1 MSRWIDLCANRAITT
16 DVAKTLKLPDAREWF
31 DRGDE
36 FNYTQHELHKR
47 GRQTGEQ
54 GLFIHPIITLK
65 AFASE
70 CYLKSLITLEGSS
83 PPEIHHLL
91 RLFDRL
97 RPASKDK
104 IEKLWN
110 RHSKPELD
118 KWKRQFPKDKLPN
131 NLRAALDESAEAFVH
146 WRYVHTSSR
155 LQYSAM
161 AFPQYVRWRIVEL
174 TNWGYDPPHPL
185 APFNPESELIK
196 GKTDG
201 LGGLPPGAAILNPKS
216 PAFTSALAYID
227 RTNPKD
233 RGPK

>member
-1 MSRWIDLCANRAITT
+1 
-16 DVAKTLKLPDAREWF
+16 VAKTLKLPDAREWF

-185 APFNPESELIK
+185 APFNPESELIERK
-196 GKTDG
+196 SNSFE
-201 LGGLPPGAAILNPKS
+201 GGTTRGPIFNYQ
-216 PAFTSALAYID
+216 PAPLKPTSTLRG
-227 RTNPKD
+227 RTN
-233 RGPK
+233 RGDSGTN